1 MSEAELKLFDDSK
14 NCTLYTIQFMTESDS
29 EFERFY
35 KKFINDATLNEDLL
49 RIVSFINKIAD
60 RGALER
66 YFRLEGKM
74 KDRVVA
80 LPVTKSKLRLYCL
93 RLSDKILILGNGGKK
108 ISRTYEGNPELSGYV
123 INLQNFDK
131 LISEG
136 VKEGTIS
143 IEENI
148 ITTDNTFDI

>member
-1 MSEAELKLFDDSK
+1 MSEAELKIFDDSK

-66 YFRLEGKM
+66 YFRPEGKM

-80 LPVTKSKLRLYCL
+80 LPVTRSKLRLYCL
-93 RLSDKILILGNGGKK
+93 RLSDRILILGNGGKK
-108 ISRTYEGNPELSGYV
+108 ISRTYEDNPELSGYV

-131 LISEG
+131 LIKEG
-136 VKEGTIS
+136 VKDGTIS